1 MRADRLVNM
10 LLLLQA
16 RGRLTAARLADE
28 LEVSIRTILRDVD
41 ALNGAGVPVYTVRGP
56 EGGIELLD
64 GFRTQLTGFG
74 RREAEALLL
83 AGMPDVAAE
92 LGLGEAAGAARLK
105 LLSVLAP
112 ELRDRAESLSGW
124 LHVEPPPP
132 VPHDRVA
139 RLASA
144 IRDGRSLEVDGRPL
158 APLGL
163 VLDAGRWFLVADEQG
178 MLVVLSVNGFAR
190 LRVTGPLHPP
200 RASVDLAALYRA
212 GRRAGRPIRFPQ

>member
-28 LEVSIRTILRDVD
+28 LEVSVRTILRDVE

-64 GFRTQLTGFG
+64 GFRTHLTGLG
-74 RREAEALLL
+74 RREADAVLL
-83 AGMPDVAAE
+83 AGMPGVATA

-105 LLSVLAP
+105 LLSALPA
-112 ELRDRAESLSGW
+112 ELRQRAESLSSW

-132 VPHDRVA
+132 VPHDRVT
-139 RLASA
+139 RLAGA
-144 IRDGRSLEVDGRPL
+144 IRRGRSVRVDGRPL

-163 VLDAGRWFLVADEQG
+163 VLDAGRWFLVADEEE
-178 MLVVLSVNGFAR
+178 MLVVLPVDGIGR
-190 LRVTGPLHPP
+190 LRVAAQSQP
-200 RASVDLAALYRA
+200 RTEAPDVADLYRV
-212 GRRAGRPIRFPQ
+212 GRRAGRPVPFP

>member
-28 LEVSIRTILRDVD
+28 LEVSVRTVLRDVE

-64 GFRTQLTGFG
+64 GFRTELTGFG

-83 AGMPDVAAE
+83 AGTPGVATA
-92 LGLGEAAGAARLK
+92 LGLGEAARTARLK
-105 LLSVLAP
+105 LLSALPA
-112 ELRDRAESLSGW
+112 ELRQRAESLSSW
-124 LHVEPPPP
+124 MHVEPPSP

-139 RLASA
+139 RLAGA
-144 IRDGRSLEVDGRPL
+144 IRCGRSAHVDGGAL
-158 APLGL
+158 VPLGL

-178 MLVVLSVNGFAR
+178 MLVVLPVDGIAR
-190 LRVTGPLHPP
+190 LRVTARSTRGAP
-200 RASVDLAALYRA
+200 RRTWLRSTA
-212 GRRAGRPIRFPQ
+212 